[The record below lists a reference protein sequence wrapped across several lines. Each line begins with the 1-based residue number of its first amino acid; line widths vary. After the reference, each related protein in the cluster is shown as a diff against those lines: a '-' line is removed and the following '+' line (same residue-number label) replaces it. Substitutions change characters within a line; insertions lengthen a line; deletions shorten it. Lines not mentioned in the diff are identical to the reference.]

1 MMLTYREKLTT
12 TLVHDDIAHIH
23 EWNAD
28 GTMIASWVYDVL
40 MYGHVGYDSLT
51 VEELI
56 DEFRARGLDIP
67 EDNG

>member
-1 MMLTYREKLTT
+1 
-12 TLVHDDIAHIH
+12 
-23 EWNAD
+23 
-28 GTMIASWVYDVL
+28 MIASWVYEVL

-56 DEFRARGLDIP
+56 DEFQARGLDIP